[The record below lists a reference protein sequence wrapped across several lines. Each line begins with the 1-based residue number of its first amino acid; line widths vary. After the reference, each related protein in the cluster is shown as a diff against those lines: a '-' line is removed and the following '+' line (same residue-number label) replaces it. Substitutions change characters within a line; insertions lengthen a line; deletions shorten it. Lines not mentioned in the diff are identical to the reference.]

1 MWKLV
6 NNAWAL
12 INIKL
17 EELSCRE
24 PPKANPFGWIER
36 VLADYGWTVDKPQI
50 NQQNIH
56 PMFLSEIEELSKL
69 AILHKQKSP

>member
-1 MWKLV
+1 MGSYKYKVRRTLMSR
-6 NNAWAL
+6 AS
-12 INIKL
+12 K
-17 EELSCRE
+17 SQS
-24 PPKANPFGWIER
+24 IER